1 MKPALFGTQMTFP
14 PCGPRDNGQRA
25 GDHPDVSRDQGPS
38 ADVRRGESVICDHHQ
53 ATAHLHVQIGIMV
66 FKIIIL

>member
-25 GDHPDVSRDQGPS
+25 GPRPGDHPDVSRDQGPS
-38 ADVRRGESVICDHHQ
+38 ADVRREESVISDHHQ
-53 ATAHLHVQIGIMV
+53 ATAHLHD
-66 FKIIIL
+66 